1 MNDLLFY
8 PNLMKQLLALA
19 VAGSL
24 FFGAPASGHV
34 GMGCLQDTLPKKQP
48 DTTKVQPQDS
58 TKKAPADSV
67 KKKPEK
73 PSIDDKVKSSKKI
86 DGLFTLYRDTA
97 TASLQLY
104 LTKDQLDKDFIYQSF
119 SMGGPTDLFL
129 NQNMIRD
136 TWLFAIRK
144 KNDRV
149 EFLRKNTAFYYDP
162 DNPVSKAANADV
174 SDAVFYSEK
183 IAASDSAGY
192 LIPVDGLFVSDKLDR
207 VKPIMPPG
215 IPPTAMFNL
224 GNLNTGKSGYDTV
237 RSFPKNTDIVVSLAY
252 DNPTP
257 MNGGGKDITDARYVT
272 VKMQH
277 SFLEVPQNNY
287 RPRRDDPRVGYF
299 GAQVDDL
306 TSISPT
312 PYRDFISRW
321 HLEKKNPNARI
332 SEPVEPIVFWIE
344 NTTPLEY
351 RPIIKEAGEKWN
363 EAFEAAGFKNAVVM
377 KEMPDDADWD
387 PADIA
392 YNVIRWKSSSSPSYG
407 AIGPSF
413 FNPLTGQILG
423 ADITVEWKSGAG
435 TPVMDDLFNG
445 GAAALGSLPWEHP
458 EQAVAPQSEY
468 VHHSQVNR
476 TALCNLANE
485 LSMQFQTGMAVVE
498 TLDAEAGEA
507 KQAATV
513 REMHKQFLYYLIMH
527 EMGHTLG
534 LNHNMKASQ
543 MLSPEQLHDTKLTRK
558 IGLQGSVMDYPAI
571 NVSRDRSKQGDY
583 YTTKAGPYDIWAIE
597 YGYTPFSPAEE
608 ATGLNKILSR
618 STDPQ
623 LTFGNDADDMRS
635 PGKAIDPR
643 VNVNDHSNDMMAYG
657 EERFLL
663 VNDMMPKLKDR
674 FSRPN
679 QGYQELLLRYGQL
692 NSQRFSMAAAI
703 SRYIGGVYVDRSF
716 VGQRTDAQPYTPVP
730 LELQKKA
737 MALLGKYVYAP
748 DAFAEDYSLF
758 PYLQPQR
765 RGFNFFSGTE
775 DYKPQNTFRSLQV
788 STLSH
793 ILHPTTLSRISNSS
807 LYGNDY
813 SVAEVMQDLTAN
825 IFDADLGGPVNL
837 VRQNLQTDYV
847 AALSGIL
854 EAKVGYDYASKAAA
868 LATLTTI
875 KSKLGGASSGSDI
888 QTDAHRKNLLFLIEK
903 ALSVHK
909 A

>member
-1 MNDLLFY
+1 MV
-8 PNLMKQLLALA
+8 A
-19 VAGSL
+19 VAGGL
-24 FFGAPASGHV
+24 FCISPASGYAGV
-34 GMGCLQDTLPKKQP
+34 GALQDTLPTKQP
-48 DTTKVQPQDS
+48 DTTKVAPPDS
-58 TKKAPADSV
+58 TKKAMADSV

-73 PSIDDKVKSSKKI
+73 PKIDEKVKSSRKI

-104 LTKDQLDKDFIYQSF
+104 LKKEQLDNEFIYQSF
-119 SMGGPTDLFL
+119 SMGGPTALFL
-129 NQNMIRD
+129 NENMIRD
-136 TWLFAIRK
+136 TWLFSIRK
-144 KNDRV
+144 TNDRI
-149 EFLRKNTAFYYDP
+149 EFLRKNTSFYYDP

-183 IAASDSAGY
+183 IAATDSAGY

-207 VKPIMPPG
+207 VKPNTPQGMPPG
-215 IPPTAMFNL
+215 AMFNL
-224 GNLNTGKSGYDTV
+224 GNLNTGKSSYDTV
-237 RSFPKNTDIVVSLAY
+237 RSFPGNTDVVVRLAF
-252 DNPTP
+252 DNPSP

-272 VKMQH
+272 VRMQH
-277 SFLEVPQNNY
+277 SFLEVPKNNY

-299 GAQVDDL
+299 GAEVDDL
-306 TSISPT
+306 TSVSPT

-351 RPIIKEAGEKWN
+351 RQIIREAGEKWN

-377 KEMPDDADWD
+377 KQMPDDADWD

-445 GAAALGSLPWEHP
+445 GNATMQSLPWQNP
-458 EQAVAPQSEY
+458 EAAMAPQTAY

-476 TALCNLANE
+476 MALCNMANE
-485 LSMQFQTGMAVVE
+485 LSMQFQAGMAVVE
-498 TLDAEAGEA
+498 TMDAELGEA
-507 KQAATV
+507 KKAETV

-534 LNHNMKASQ
+534 LNHNMRASQ

-558 IGLQGSVMDYPAI
+558 IGLQGSVMDYPAV

-597 YGYTPFSPAEE
+597 FGYTPFAAANEE
-608 ATGLNKILSR
+608 KGLDQILSR

-623 LTFGNDADDMRS
+623 LAFGNDADDMRS

-643 VNVNDHSNDMMAYG
+643 VNVNDHSSDMMAYG

-674 FSRPN
+674 FSKPN
-679 QGYQELLLRYGQL
+679 QGYQELLQRYGQL
-692 NSQRFSMAAAI
+692 NRQRADMANAI

-716 VGQRTDAQPYTPVP
+716 VGQQTDVQPYTPVP
-730 LELQKKA
+730 LALQKKA
-737 MALLGKYVYAP
+737 MELLGKYAFAP
-748 DAFAEDYSLF
+748 DAFKEDFALF

-775 DYKPQNTFRSLQV
+775 DYKPQNTFRSLQL

-793 ILHPTTLSRISNSS
+793 ILHPTTLARISNSS
-807 LYGNDY
+807 LYGNTY
-813 SVAEVMQDLTAN
+813 SVAEVMADLTAN
-825 IFDADLGGPVNL
+825 IFDADLGGSVNL
-837 VRQNLQTDYV
+837 IRQNLQTDYV
-847 AALSGIL
+847 GALSGIL
-854 EAKVGYDYASKAAA
+854 EAKTGYDHASKAAA
-868 LATLTTI
+868 LATLTDI
-875 KSKLGGASSGSDI
+875 KAKLGGGNGGTDL
-888 QTDAHRKNLLFLIEK
+888 QTAAHRKSLLFLIDR
-903 ALSVHK
+903 ALSVDK
-909 A
+909 S

>member
-1 MNDLLFY
+1 
-8 PNLMKQLLALA
+8 MKYVLLAT
-19 VAGSL
+19 VIGGL
-24 FFGAPASGHV
+24 FLGTPVSGH
-34 GMGCLQDTLPKKQP
+34 GALYLLQDTLPKNQP
-48 DTTKVQPQDS
+48 DTTKVTPPDS
-58 TKKAPADSV
+58 TAKAVADSA
-67 KKKPEK
+67 KKKKDEK
-73 PSIDDKVKSSKKI
+73 PSIDEKVKSSKKI
-86 DGLFTLYRDTA
+86 DGLFTLYRDTT

-104 LTKDQLDKDFIYQSF
+104 LPKEQLDKDFIYQSF
-119 SMGGPTDLFL
+119 SMGGPTSLYL
-129 NQNMIRD
+129 NENMIRD
-136 TWLFAIRK
+136 TWLFSIRK
-144 KNDRV
+144 NQDKI
-149 EFLRKNTAFYYDP
+149 EFLRKNTSFYYDP

-174 SDAVFYSEK
+174 AETIFHSEK

-192 LIPVDGLFVSDKLDR
+192 LIPIDGLFISNKLDA
-207 VKPIMPPG
+207 VKPVMPPG
-215 IPPTAMFNL
+215 IPPTAVFNL
-224 GNLNTGKSGYDTV
+224 GNLNAAKSSYDTV
-237 RSFPKNTDIVVSLAY
+237 RSFPKNTDIVVRLTY
-252 DNPTP
+252 DNPAP

-272 VKMQH
+272 VRMQH

-299 GAQVDDL
+299 GAEVDDL

-321 HLEKKNPNARI
+321 HLEKKNPNARV

-363 EAFEAAGFKNAVVM
+363 EAFEAAGFKNAIVM
-377 KEMPDDADWD
+377 KQMPDDADWD
-387 PADIA
+387 PADIT
-392 YNVIRWKSSSSPSYG
+392 YNVIRWKSSATPTYG

-445 GAAALGSLPWEHP
+445 GNAALASLPWENP
-458 EQAVAPQSEY
+458 EQAVAQTEY

-476 TALCNLANE
+476 MALCNLANE
-485 LSMQFQTGMAVVE
+485 LSMQFQTGVAVVE
-498 TLDAEAGEA
+498 TLDAEAGDAA
-507 KQAATV
+507 KSETV
-513 REMHKQFLYYLIMH
+513 KEMHKQFLYYLIMH

-534 LNHNMKASQ
+534 LNHNMRASQ

-597 YGYTPFSPAEE
+597 YGYTPFSE
-608 ATGLNKILSR
+608 ADEAKGLDKILSR
-618 STDPQ
+618 STDPK
-623 LTFGNDADDMRS
+623 LAFGNDADDMRS

-643 VNVNDHSNDMMAYG
+643 VMINDHSSDMMAYG

-679 QGYQELLLRYGQL
+679 QGYQELLQRYGQL
-692 NSQRFSMAAAI
+692 NSQRASMAAAI

-716 VGQRTDAQPYTPVP
+716 VGQRTDAKPYTPVP
-730 LELQKKA
+730 VDVQKKA
-737 MALLGKYVYAP
+737 MELLGKYVYAP
-748 DAFAEDYSLF
+748 DAFATDYELF
-758 PYLQPQR
+758 PYLQRQR

-793 ILHPTTLSRISNSS
+793 ILHPTTLTRISNSS
-807 LYGNDY
+807 LYGNGY
-813 SVAEVMQDLTAN
+813 SVTDVMQDLTAN
-825 IFDADLGGPVNL
+825 IFDADLGGAVNL
-837 VRQNLQTDYV
+837 IRQNLQTDYV
-847 AALSGIL
+847 KALVGIL
-854 EAKVGYDYASKAAA
+854 EAKTGYDYASKAGALAA
-868 LATLTTI
+868 LTDL
-875 KSKLGGASSGSDI
+875 KGKLAGASG
-888 QTDAHRKNLLFLIEK
+888 TDAQTAAHRQSLLFIIDK
-903 ALSVHK
+903 ALSVDK
-909 A
+909 S

>member
-1 MNDLLFY
+1 MKYALLVT
-8 PNLMKQLLALA
+8 
-19 VAGSL
+19 VAASL
-24 FFGAPASGHV
+24 FLGKPVSGYV
-34 GMGCLQDTLPKKQP
+34 EMYSVQDTLPKNQP
-48 DTTKVQPQDS
+48 DTTNQTPPDS
-58 TKKAPADSV
+58 TAKAAADSS
-67 KKKPEK
+67 KKKKDEK
-73 PSIDDKVKSSKKI
+73 PSIEDKVKSSKKI

-104 LTKDQLDKDFIYQSF
+104 LTKEQLDKDFIYQSF
-119 SMGGPTDLFL
+119 SMGGPTSLYL

-136 TWLFAIRK
+136 TWLFSVRK
-144 KNDRV
+144 NQDKI
-149 EFLRKNTAFYYDP
+149 EFLRRNTAFYYDP
-162 DNPVSKAANADV
+162 ANPVSKAANADV
-174 SDAVFYSEK
+174 AETIFHSEK
-183 IAASDSAGY
+183 IAAFDSAGY
-192 LIPVDGLFVSDKLDR
+192 LIPIDGLFISNKLDA
-207 VKPIMPPG
+207 VKPVMPPG

-224 GNLNTGKSGYDTV
+224 GNLNTGKSSYDTV
-237 RSFPKNTDIVVSLAY
+237 RSFPKNTDVVVRLTY

-257 MNGGGKDITDARYVT
+257 MNSGGKDITDARYVT

-306 TSISPT
+306 TSVSPT

-321 HLEKKNPNARI
+321 HLEKKNPNAKI

-351 RPIIKEAGEKWN
+351 RQIIKEAGEKWN

-377 KEMPDDADWD
+377 KQMPDDAAWD

-445 GAAALGSLPWEHP
+445 GNAALAMLPWENP
-458 EQAVAPQSEY
+458 EQAVAGTEY
-468 VHHSQVNR
+468 VHHSQMNR
-476 TALCNLANE
+476 MALCNLANE
-485 LSMQFQTGMAVVE
+485 LSMQFQTGIVAVE
-498 TLDAEAGEA
+498 TLDSESGGSEKSEAV
-507 KQAATV
+507 K
-513 REMHKQFLYYLIMH
+513 EMHKQFLYYLILH

-534 LNHNMKASQ
+534 LNHNMRASQ

-583 YTTKAGPYDIWAIE
+583 YTTKVGPYDIWAIA
-597 YGYTPFSPAEE
+597 YGYTPFPPAEE
-608 ATGLNKILSR
+608 AKGLDNILSR
-618 STDPQ
+618 STEPQ
-623 LTFGNDADDMRS
+623 LAFGNDADDMRS

-643 VNVNDHSNDMMAYG
+643 VMINDNSNDMMAYG

-663 VNDMMPKLKDR
+663 VNDMIPKLKER

-679 QGYQELLLRYGQL
+679 QSYQELLQRYTQL
-692 NSQRFSMAAAI
+692 NIQRANMAAAI

-716 VGQRTDAQPYTPVP
+716 VGQQTETKPYTPVP
-730 LELQKKA
+730 LDLQKKA
-737 MALLGKYVYAP
+737 MELLGNYVYAP
-748 DAFAEDYSLF
+748 DAFEADDGLF
-758 PYLQPQR
+758 PYLQQQR

-807 LYGNDY
+807 LYGNTY
-813 SVAEVMQDLTAN
+813 SVTEVMQDLTVN
-825 IFDADLGGPVNL
+825 IFDADRGGNVNL
-837 VRQNLQTDYV
+837 IRQNLQTDYV
-847 AALSGIL
+847 KALIGIL
-854 EAKVGYDYASKAAA
+854 EAKTGYDYAAKAGALAA
-868 LATLTTI
+868 LTDL
-875 KSKLGGASSGSDI
+875 KSELGAAPSG
-888 QTDAHRKNLLFLIEK
+888 TDAQTAAHRQGLRFLIEQ

-909 A
+909 S

>member
-1 MNDLLFY
+1 MKYVWLLT
-8 PNLMKQLLALA
+8 
-19 VAGSL
+19 VAGCV
-24 FFGAPASGHV
+24 FFVAPASGSLK
-34 GMGCLQDTLPKKQP
+34 MYALQDTSSKKQP
-48 DTTKVQPQDS
+48 DTAKVAPPDS
-58 TKKAPADSV
+58 TKKTAADSV

-73 PSIDDKVKSSKKI
+73 QSIDDKVKASKKVE
-86 DGLFTLYRDTA
+86 GLFTLYRDTA

-104 LTKDQLDKDFIYQSF
+104 LEKGKLGKDFIYQSF
-119 SMGGPTDLFL
+119 SMGGPTGLFL

-136 TWLFAIRK
+136 TWLFTIRK
-144 KNDRV
+144 NNDRI
-149 EFLRKNTAFYYDP
+149 EFLRKNTSFYYDP
-162 DNPVSKAANADV
+162 KNPVSKAANADV
-174 SDAVFYSEK
+174 ADAVFYSEK

-192 LIPVDGLFVSDKLDR
+192 LIPIDGLFISDKLDQ
-207 VKPIMPPG
+207 VKPTMPPG
-215 IPPTAMFNL
+215 MPPGAMFNL
-224 GNLNTGKSGYDTV
+224 GNLNVAKSSYDTV
-237 RSFPKNTDIVVSLAY
+237 RSFPKNTDIVVRLAY
-252 DNPTP
+252 DNPMP

-272 VKMQH
+272 IRMQH
-277 SFLEVPQNNY
+277 SFLEVPQNTY

-299 GAQVDDL
+299 GAELDDL
-306 TSISPT
+306 TSVSPT

-321 HLEKKNPNARI
+321 HLEKKDPNAKI
-332 SEPVEPIVFWIE
+332 SEPVDPIVFWIE

-435 TPVMDDLFNG
+435 TPVYDDLFNG
-445 GAAALGSLPWEHP
+445 GVAALGTLPWEHTA
-458 EQAVAPQSEY
+458 QATPPQTEY

-476 TALCNLANE
+476 MTMCNLANE

-498 TLDAEAGEA
+498 TLDVGAGEA
-507 KQAATV
+507 NQTAAV
-513 REMHKQFLYYLIMH
+513 KEMHKQFLYYLIMH

-534 LNHNMKASQ
+534 LNHNMRASQ

-597 YGYTPFSPAEE
+597 YGYTPFSPGEE
-608 ATGLNKILSR
+608 EKGLNKILDR
-618 STDPQ
+618 STDPK
-623 LTFGNDADDMRS
+623 LAFGNDADDMRS

-643 VNVNDHSNDMMAYG
+643 VNVNDHSNDMMTYG

-663 VNDMMPKLKDR
+663 VNDMMPKLKER

-679 QGYQELLLRYGQL
+679 QSYQELLQRYGQL
-692 NSQRFSMAAAI
+692 NSQRFNMAAAI

-716 VGQRTDAQPYTPVP
+716 VGQRSDAQPYTPVP

-737 MALLGKYVYAP
+737 MALLGKYIYAP

-807 LYGNDY
+807 LYGNEY

-825 IFDADLGGPVNL
+825 IFDADLGGPVDL
-837 VRQNLQTDYV
+837 IRQNLQTDYV
-847 AALSGIL
+847 SALSGIL
-854 EAKVGYDYASKAAA
+854 DAKMGYDHASKAAA
-868 LATLTTI
+868 LTTLTAI
-875 KSKLGGASSGSDI
+875 KSKLGGAASGADL
-888 QTDAHRKNLLFLIEK
+888 QTDAHRKNLVFLIDK
-903 ALSVHK
+903 ALSVDK
-909 A
+909 AS

>member
-1 MNDLLFY
+1 MKYVWLLT
-8 PNLMKQLLALA
+8 
-19 VAGSL
+19 VVGCV
-24 FFGAPASGHV
+24 FFADPASGSLR
-34 GMGCLQDTLPKKQP
+34 MYALQDTSSKKQP
-48 DTTKVQPQDS
+48 DTAKVAPPDS
-58 TKKAPADSV
+58 TKKTAADSV

-73 PSIDDKVKSSKKI
+73 PSIEDKVKASKKV

-97 TASLQLY
+97 TASLQFY
-104 LTKDQLDKDFIYQSF
+104 VEKEQLGKDFIYQSF
-119 SMGGPTDLFL
+119 SMGGPTALYL

-136 TWLFAIRK
+136 TWLFSVRK
-144 KNDRV
+144 NNDRI
-149 EFLRKNTAFYYDP
+149 EFLRKNTSFYYDP

-174 SDAVFYSEK
+174 ADAVFYSEK

-192 LIPVDGLFVSDKLDR
+192 LIPIDGLFISDKLDQ
-207 VKPIMPPG
+207 VKPTMPPG
-215 IPPTAMFNL
+215 MPPGAVFNL
-224 GNLNTGKSGYDTV
+224 GNLNVAKSSYDTV
-237 RSFPKNTDIVVSLAY
+237 RSFPKNTDIVVRLAY
-252 DNPTP
+252 DNPMP

-272 VKMQH
+272 IRMQH

-299 GAQVDDL
+299 GAEVDDL
-306 TSISPT
+306 TSVSPT

-321 HLEKKNPNARI
+321 YLEKKNPSAKI

-363 EAFEAAGFKNAVVM
+363 EAFEAAGFKNAVIM

-435 TPVMDDLFNG
+435 TPVYDDLFNG
-445 GAAALGSLPWEHP
+445 GVAAFGTLPWEHP
-458 EQAVAPQSEY
+458 EQATAQQAEY
-468 VHHSQVNR
+468 VHHSQMNR
-476 TALCNLANE
+476 MAMCNLANE

-507 KQAATV
+507 KQATTV

-543 MLSPEQLHDTKLTRK
+543 MLSPAQLHDTKLTRK

-608 ATGLNKILSR
+608 EKGLDKILSR

-623 LTFGNDADDMRS
+623 LAFGNDADDMRS

-679 QGYQELLLRYGQL
+679 QSYQELLQRYGQL
-692 NSQRFSMAAAI
+692 NNQRFSMAAAI
-703 SRYIGGVYVDRSF
+703 SRYVGGVYVDRSF
-716 VGQRTDAQPYTPVP
+716 VGQRTDVQPYTPVP

-765 RGFNFFSGTE
+765 RGFNFFSSTE

-807 LYGNDY
+807 LYGNKY

-825 IFDADLGGPVNL
+825 IFDADLGGPVDL

-847 AALSGIL
+847 SALSGIL
-854 EAKVGYDYASKAAA
+854 EAKTGYDHASKAAA
-868 LATLTTI
+868 LATLTAI
-875 KSKLGGASSGSDI
+875 KSKLAGAASGSDL
-888 QTDAHRKNLLFLIEK
+888 QTDAHRKNLIFLIDK
-903 ALSVHK
+903 TLSVDK
-909 A
+909 AS

>member
-1 MNDLLFY
+1 MKYVLL
-8 PNLMKQLLALA
+8 LA

-24 FFGAPASGHV
+24 FFATPASADV
-34 GMGCLQDTLPKKQP
+34 RMYSLQDTLPKKQP
-48 DTTKVQPQDS
+48 DTTKVVPPDS
-58 TKKAPADSV
+58 TKTAADSA
-67 KKKPEK
+67 KKKKDEK
-73 PSIDDKVKSSKKI
+73 PTIDEKIKSSKKI
-86 DGLFTLYRDTA
+86 DGLFTLYQDTA
-97 TASLQLY
+97 NAGLQLY
-104 LTKDQLDKDFIYQSF
+104 LTKEQLDKNFIYQSF
-119 SMGGPTDLFL
+119 SMGGPTALYL

-136 TWLFAIRK
+136 TWLFSIRK
-144 KNDRV
+144 HNDKI
-149 EFLRKNTAFYYDP
+149 EFLQQNTAFYYDP

-174 SDAVFYSEK
+174 AETIFHSEK

-192 LIPVDGLFVSDKLDR
+192 LIPIDGLFISNKLDA
-207 VKPIMPPG
+207 VKPVMPPG
-215 IPPTAMFNL
+215 TPPTVFNL
-224 GNLNTGKSGYDTV
+224 GNLSTGKSSYDTI
-237 RSFPKNTDIVVSLAY
+237 RSFPKNTDVVVRLTY
-252 DNPTP
+252 ENPAP
-257 MNGGGKDITDARYVT
+257 MSGGGKDITDARYVT

-277 SFLEVPQNNY
+277 SFLEVPQNSY
-287 RPRRDDPRVGYF
+287 RARRDDPRVGYF

-332 SEPVEPIVFWIE
+332 SEPVEPIIFWIE

-363 EAFEAAGFKNAVVM
+363 EAFEAAGFKNAIVM
-377 KEMPDDADWD
+377 KQMPDDVDWD

-392 YNVIRWKSSSSPSYG
+392 YNVIRWKSSASPSYG

-445 GAAALGSLPWEHP
+445 SNAMTASLPWEDP
-458 EQAVAPQSEY
+458 AQAVAPQVDY
-468 VHHSQVNR
+468 IHHSQVNR
-476 TALCNLANE
+476 MALCNMANE
-485 LSMQFQTGMAVVE
+485 LSMQYQTGLVAVE
-498 TLDAEAGEA
+498 TLDASSSDASRAE
-507 KQAATV
+507 TV

-534 LNHNMKASQ
+534 LNHNMRASQ

-597 YGYTPFSPAEE
+597 YGYTPFAPAEE
-608 ATGLNKILSR
+608 ERGLTRILSK

-623 LTFGNDADDMRS
+623 LAFGNDADDMRS

-663 VNDMMPKLKDR
+663 VNDMMPKLKSR

-679 QGYQELLLRYGQL
+679 QGYQELLQRYSQL

-716 VGQRTDAQPYTPVP
+716 VGQETDVQPYTPVP
-730 LELQKKA
+730 LATQKKA
-737 MALLGKYVYAP
+737 MELLGNYVFAP
-748 DAFAEDYSLF
+748 DAFKEDYALF

-793 ILHPTTLSRISNSS
+793 ILHPTTLSRINNSS
-807 LYGNDY
+807 LYGNEY
-813 SVAEVMQDLTAN
+813 SVAEVMQDLTET
-825 IFDADLGGPVNL
+825 IFDADLGGSVDL

-847 AALSGIL
+847 TALSGIL
-854 EAKVGYDYASKAAA
+854 EAKTGYDHASKAAA
-868 LATLTTI
+868 LATLADLKT
-875 KSKLGGASSGSDI
+875 KLGDAASGSDA
-888 QTDAHRKNLLFLIEK
+888 QTDAHRKSLLFMIAK
-903 ALSVHK
+903 ALSVDK
-909 A
+909 S

>member
-1 MNDLLFY
+1 MKRLLM
-8 PNLMKQLLALA
+8 LVAAATSLAFA
-19 VAGSL
+19 IPVSAHAGLGFMQDSL
-24 FFGAPASGHV
+24 
-34 GMGCLQDTLPKKQP
+34 QKKQP
-48 DTTKVQPQDS
+48 DTTKVAPPDS
-58 TKKAPADSV
+58 LKKDSV
-67 KKKPEK
+67 EAAPKKPEK
-73 PSIDDKVKSSKKI
+73 PSIDDKIKSSQKI
-86 DGLFTLYRDTA
+86 EGLFTLYQDTA
-97 TASLQLY
+97 NAGLQLY
-104 LTKDQLDKDFIYQSF
+104 VSKDQLDKDFIYQSF
-119 SMGGPTDLFL
+119 SMGGPTALFL

-136 TWLFAIRK
+136 TWLFSIRK
-144 KNDRV
+144 NHDKI

-162 DNPVSKAANADV
+162 SNPVSKAANADV
-174 SDAVFYSEK
+174 AEAIFHSEK
-183 IAASDSAGY
+183 VAAHDSAGY
-192 LIPVDGLFVSDKLDR
+192 LIPIDGLFLSNKLDA

-215 IPPTAMFNL
+215 IPPTAVFNL
-224 GNLNTGKSGYDTV
+224 GNFNQAKSSYDTV
-237 RSFPKNTDIVVSLAY
+237 RSFPKNTDILVSLAF

-257 MNGGGKDITDARYVT
+257 MNSGGKDITDARYVN

-277 SFLEVPQNNY
+277 SFLEVPQNSY

-306 TSISPT
+306 TSVAPT
-312 PYRDFISRW
+312 PYKDFISRW
-321 HLEKKNPNARI
+321 HLEKKNPNAKL

-344 NTTPLEY
+344 NTTPYEY
-351 RPIIKEAGEKWN
+351 RDIVREAGEKWN

-377 KEMPDDADWD
+377 KQMPDDADWD
-387 PADIA
+387 PADID

-445 GAAALGSLPWEHP
+445 AAIALTSLPWENP
-458 EQAVAPQSEY
+458 AQAIAPQVEY
-468 VHHSQVNR
+468 IHHSQMNR
-476 TALCNLANE
+476 MAVCNVANE
-485 LSMQFQTGMAVVE
+485 LSMQFQTGLAVVE
-498 TLDAEAGEA
+498 TMDAELGESKKA
-507 KQAATV
+507 ETV

-534 LNHNMKASQ
+534 LNHNMRASQ
-543 MLSPEQLHDTKLTRK
+543 MLSPEQLNDTKITRK
-558 IGLQGSVMDYPAI
+558 IGAQGSVMDYPAI
-571 NVSRDRSKQGDY
+571 NVSRDRKKQGDY

-597 YGYTPFSPAEE
+597 FGYTPFAPAEE
-608 ATGLNKILSR
+608 EKGLNKILSK

-623 LTFGNDADDMRS
+623 LAFGNDADDMRS

-643 VNVNDHSNDMMAYG
+643 VNVNDNSNDMMAYG

-663 VNDMMPKLKDR
+663 VNDMMPKLRER
-674 FSRPN
+674 FAKS
-679 QGYQELLLRYGQL
+679 GHSYQELLQRYSQL

-703 SRYIGGVYVDRSF
+703 SRYVGGVYVERSF
-716 VGQRTDAQPYTPVP
+716 VGQATEGQPYTPVP
-730 LELQKKA
+730 LDLQKKA
-737 MALLGKYVYAP
+737 MTLLGQYIFAP
-748 DAFAEDYSLF
+748 EAFEGDFSLF

-793 ILHPTTLSRISNSS
+793 ILHPTTLTRISNSS
-807 LYGNDY
+807 LYGNTY

-825 IFDADLGGPVNL
+825 IFDADISGSVNL

-868 LATLTTI
+868 LSTLTDLKT
-875 KSKLGGASSGSDI
+875 KLGGAVGNDA
-888 QTDAHRKNLLFLIEK
+888 QTAAHRKNLAFMIDK

-909 A
+909 S

>member
-1 MNDLLFY
+1 MKYLLT
-8 PNLMKQLLALA
+8 LI
-19 VAGSL
+19 VASGL
-24 FFGAPASGHV
+24 FAAMPASTHAGTHA
-34 GMGCLQDTLPKKQP
+34 LQDTLPKKQP
-48 DTTKVQPQDS
+48 DTTNVVPPDS
-58 TKKAPADSV
+58 TKKAAADSV

-73 PSIDDKVKSSKKI
+73 PSITEKVKSSKKI

-97 TASLQLY
+97 TAGLQLY
-104 LTKDQLDKDFIYQSF
+104 LKKEQLDKDFIYQSF
-119 SMGGPTDLFL
+119 SMGGPTALFL
-129 NQNMIRD
+129 NENMIRD
-136 TWLFAIRK
+136 TWLFSVRK
-144 KNDRV
+144 NNDRI

-162 DNPVSKAANADV
+162 NNPVSKAANADV
-174 SDAVFYSEK
+174 LDAIFYSEK

-192 LIPVDGLFVSDKLDR
+192 LIPVDALFVSDKLDQ
-207 VKPIMPPG
+207 VKPTMPPG
-215 IPPTAMFNL
+215 MPPGAMFNL
-224 GNLNTGKSGYDTV
+224 GNLNTGKSSYDTV
-237 RSFPKNTDIVVSLAY
+237 RSFPRNTDVVVRLAY
-252 DNPTP
+252 DNPNP

-272 VKMQH
+272 VRMQH

-321 HLEKKNPNARI
+321 YLEKKDPNAKV

-392 YNVIRWKSSSSPSYG
+392 YNVIRWKSSSSPGYG

-445 GAAALGSLPWEHP
+445 GKTTLMSLPWEHP
-458 EQAVAPQSEY
+458 EQAVAQAEY

-476 TALCNLANE
+476 TAFCNLANE
-485 LSMQFQTGMAVVE
+485 LSMQYQTGIAVVE
-498 TLDAEAGEA
+498 TLDAGLGESGKA
-507 KQAATV
+507 ETV
-513 REMHKQFLYYLIMH
+513 KEMHKQFLYYLIMH

-534 LNHNMKASQ
+534 LNHNMRASQ
-543 MLSPEQLHDTKLTRK
+543 MLSPEQLHDTKITHK

-597 YGYTPFSPAEE
+597 YGYAPFSAAEE
-608 ATGLNKILSR
+608 EKGLNKILSR
-618 STDPQ
+618 STDPK
-623 LTFGNDADDMRS
+623 LAFGNDADDMRS

-663 VNDMMPKLKDR
+663 VNDMMPKLKAR
-674 FSRPN
+674 FSKPD
-679 QGYQELLLRYGQL
+679 QSYQELLQRYSQL
-692 NSQRFSMAAAI
+692 NGQRSSMAAAI

-716 VGQRTDAQPYTPVP
+716 VGQETDANPYTPVP
-730 LELQKKA
+730 VELQKKA
-737 MALLGKYVYAP
+737 MELLGKYIFAP
-748 DAFAEDYSLF
+748 DAFKDDYSLF

-793 ILHPTTLSRISNSS
+793 ILHPTTLSRVNNST
-807 LYGNDY
+807 LYGNTY
-813 SVAEVMQDLTAN
+813 PVAEVMQDLTAN
-825 IFDADLGGPVNL
+825 IFDADLGGSVNL

-847 AALSGIL
+847 SALSGIL
-854 EAKVGYDYASKAAA
+854 KAETGYDYASKAAA
-868 LATLTTI
+868 LAALMDLKT
-875 KSKLGGASSGSDI
+875 KLEGGATGADI
-888 QTDAHRKNLLFLIEK
+888 QTAAHRKNLVFLIDK
-903 ALSVHK
+903 ALSVDK
-909 A
+909 S

>member
-1 MNDLLFY
+1 MNYLLT
-8 PNLMKQLLALA
+8 LTVVGSLLLAGPT
-19 VAGSL
+19 AGY
-24 FFGAPASGHV
+24 AT
-34 GMGCLQDTLPKKQP
+34 MGCLQDTLPKKQA
-48 DTTKVQPQDS
+48 DTTKVAPPDS
-58 TKKAPADSV
+58 TKKADADSV

-73 PSIDDKVKSSKKI
+73 PSIDEKVKASKKVE
-86 DGLFTLYRDTA
+86 GLFTLYRDTA

-104 LTKDQLDKDFIYQSF
+104 VTKDQLDKDFIYQSF
-119 SMGGPTDLFL
+119 SMGGPTALFL

-136 TWLFAIRK
+136 TWLFSIRK
-144 KNDRV
+144 KHDRI

-162 DNPVSKAANADV
+162 ANPVSKAGNADV
-174 SDAVFYSEK
+174 AEAIFHSEK
-183 IAASDSAGY
+183 IAAHDSAGY
-192 LIPVDGLFVSDKLDR
+192 LIPVDGLFISNKLDA
-207 VKPIMPPG
+207 VKPITPPG
-215 IPPTAMFNL
+215 VPPTAVFNL

-237 RSFPKNTDIVVSLAY
+237 RSFPGNTDVVVSLAY
-252 DNPTP
+252 ENPTP
-257 MNGGGKDITDARYVT
+257 MNSGGKDITDARYVT
-272 VKMQH
+272 IKMQH
-277 SFLEVPQNNY
+277 SFLEVPRNSY

-306 TSISPT
+306 TSVSPT

-321 HLEKKNPNARI
+321 HLEKKNPNAKV

-344 NTTPLEY
+344 NTTPYEY
-351 RPIIKEAGEKWN
+351 REIIKEAGEKWN
-363 EAFEAAGFKNAVVM
+363 EAFEAAGFKNAIVM
-377 KEMPDDADWD
+377 KQMPDDADWD

-445 GAAALGSLPWEHP
+445 GTGALASLPWENP
-458 EQAVAPQSEY
+458 EQAVAPLEAY
-468 VHHSQVNR
+468 IHHSQVNR
-476 TALCNLANE
+476 MALCNLSNE
-485 LSMQFQTGMAVVE
+485 LNMQFQTGLAVVE
-498 TLDAEAGEA
+498 TMDAELGETKKA
-507 KQAATV
+507 ETV

-534 LNHNMKASQ
+534 LNHNMRASQ
-543 MLSPEQLHDTKLTRK
+543 MLSPEQLHDTKLTRR

-571 NVSRDRSKQGDY
+571 NVSRDRKKQGDY

-597 YGYTPFSPAEE
+597 YGYTPFSSAEE
-608 ATGLNKILSR
+608 EKGLNKILSR

-623 LTFGNDADDMRS
+623 LAFGNDADDMRS

-643 VNVNDHSNDMMAYG
+643 VNVNDNSSDMMAYG

-663 VNDMMPKLKDR
+663 VNDMMPKLKER
-674 FSRPN
+674 YSRPN
-679 QGYQELLLRYGQL
+679 QSYQELLQRYGQL
-692 NSQRFSMAAAI
+692 NRQRADMANAI

-716 VGQRTDAQPYTPVP
+716 VGQDSDVKPYTPVP

-737 MALLGKYVYAP
+737 MELLGKYVYAP

-793 ILHPTTLSRISNSS
+793 ILHPTTLSRVSNSS
-807 LYGNDY
+807 LYGNEY
-813 SVAEVMQDLTAN
+813 SVAEVMHDLTAN
-825 IFDADLGGPVNL
+825 IFDADLAGSVSL
-837 VRQNLQTDYV
+837 IRQNLQTDYV
-847 AALSGIL
+847 AALSSIL
-854 EAKVGYDYASKAAA
+854 EAKTGYDHASKAAA
-868 LATLTTI
+868 LATLTAI
-875 KSKLGGASSGSDI
+875 KAKLNGASSGSDL
-888 QTDAHRKNLLFLIEK
+888 QTSAHRKNLQFLIDK
-903 ALSVHK
+903 SLSVNK

>member
-1 MNDLLFY
+1 
-8 PNLMKQLLALA
+8 MKYALLATI
-19 VAGSL
+19 VGSL
-24 FFGAPASGHV
+24 FFAMPAAAGT
-34 GMGCLQDTLPKKQP
+34 GMYSLQDTLPKNQP
-48 DTTKVQPQDS
+48 DTTKVTPPDS
-58 TKKAPADSV
+58 TAKVAADSV
-67 KKKPEK
+67 KKKKDEK
-73 PSIDDKVKSSKKI
+73 PSIDDKVKASKKI

-97 TASLQLY
+97 DAGLQLY
-104 LTKDQLDKDFIYQSF
+104 VTKEQLDKDFIYQSF
-119 SMGGPTDLFL
+119 SMGGPTALYL
-129 NQNMIRD
+129 NENMIRD
-136 TWLFAIRK
+136 TWLFSIRK
-144 KNDRV
+144 NQDKI

-162 DNPVSKAANADV
+162 ANPVSKAANADV
-174 SDAVFYSEK
+174 AETIFHSEK

-192 LIPVDGLFVSDKLDR
+192 LIPIDGLFISNKLDA

-215 IPPTAMFNL
+215 IPPTAVFNL
-224 GNLNTGKSGYDTV
+224 GNLNTGKSSYDTV
-237 RSFPKNTDIVVSLAY
+237 RSFPKNTDVVVRLTY
-252 DNPTP
+252 DNPAP

-272 VKMQH
+272 VRMQH

-299 GAQVDDL
+299 GAEVDDL

-321 HLEKKNPNARI
+321 HLEKKNPNAKV

-377 KEMPDDADWD
+377 KEMPDDVDWD
-387 PADIA
+387 PADID
-392 YNVIRWKSSSSPSYG
+392 YNVIRWKSSANPSYG

-435 TPVMDDLFNG
+435 TPVMDDLFNAG
-445 GAAALGSLPWEHP
+445 NAALASLPWEHP
-458 EQAVAPQSEY
+458 EQAVAQTEY

-476 TALCNLANE
+476 MALCNLANE
-485 LSMQFQTGMAVVE
+485 LSMQFQAGIVTVE
-498 TLDAEAGEA
+498 TLDAESGEA
-507 KQAATV
+507 SKSEAV
-513 REMHKQFLYYLIMH
+513 KEMHKQFLYYLIMH

-534 LNHNMKASQ
+534 LNHNMRASQ
-543 MLSPEQLHDTKLTRK
+543 MLTPEQLHDTKLTRK

-597 YGYTPFSPAEE
+597 YGYTPFAPAEE
-608 ATGLNKILSR
+608 AKGLDKILSR

-623 LTFGNDADDMRS
+623 LAFGNDADDMRS

-643 VNVNDHSNDMMAYG
+643 VMINDHSSDMMAYG

-663 VNDMMPKLKDR
+663 VNDMMPKLKER

-692 NSQRFSMAAAI
+692 NSQRASMASAI

-716 VGQRTDAQPYTPVP
+716 VGQGTDAKPYTPVP
-730 LELQKKA
+730 LDIQKKA
-737 MALLGKYVYAP
+737 MELLGTYVFAP
-748 DAFAEDYSLF
+748 DAFEVDYTLF
-758 PYLQPQR
+758 PYLQRQR
-765 RGFNFFSGTE
+765 RGFNFFSSTE

-793 ILHPTTLSRISNSS
+793 ILHPTTLTRISNSS
-807 LYGNDY
+807 LYGNEY
-813 SVAEVMQDLTAN
+813 SVTDVMKDLTN
-825 IFDADLGGPVNL
+825 HIFAADLSGHVNL
-837 VRQNLQTDYV
+837 IRQNLQTDYV
-847 AALSGIL
+847 QALIGIL
-854 EAKVGYDYASKAAA
+854 EAKTGYDHASKAAA
-868 LATLTTI
+868 LVTLTDL
-875 KSKLGGASSGSDI
+875 KGKLGGANGADA
-888 QTDAHRKNLLFLIEK
+888 QTAAHRQSLRFMIEQ
-903 ALSVHK
+903 ALSVDK
-909 A
+909 S

>member
-1 MNDLLFY
+1 MKYVLLLTFAGG
-8 PNLMKQLLALA
+8 LFLAT
-19 VAGSL
+19 S
-24 FFGAPASGHV
+24 ASGYV
-34 GMGCLQDTLPKKQP
+34 GIYSLQDTLPKKQP
-48 DTTKVQPQDS
+48 DTTKVAPPDSSKNAAADS
-58 TKKAPADSV
+58 TKK
-67 KKKPEK
+67 KKDEK
-73 PSIDDKVKSSKKI
+73 PTIDEKIKSSKKV
-86 DGLFTLYRDTA
+86 DGLFTLYQDTA

-104 LTKDQLDKDFIYQSF
+104 LTKEQLEKDFIYQSF
-119 SMGGPTDLFL
+119 SMGGPTALFL

-136 TWLFAIRK
+136 TWLFSIRK
-144 KNDRV
+144 NKDKI

-162 DNPVSKAANADV
+162 NNPVSKAANADV
-174 SDAVFYSEK
+174 AETIFHSEK

-192 LIPVDGLFVSDKLDR
+192 LVPVDGLFISNKLDA
-207 VKPIMPPG
+207 VKPVMPPG
-215 IPPTAMFNL
+215 IPPTAVFNL
-224 GNLNTGKSGYDTV
+224 GNLNTGKSSYDTI
-237 RSFPKNTDIVVSLAY
+237 RSFPKNTDVVVRLTY
-252 DNPTP
+252 DNPAP

-272 VKMQH
+272 VKMQY
-277 SFLEVPQNNY
+277 SFLEVPQNSY

-321 HLEKKNPNARI
+321 HLEKKDPKARI
-332 SEPVEPIVFWIE
+332 SEAVEPIVFWIE

-363 EAFEAAGFKNAVVM
+363 EAFEAAGFRNAVVM
-377 KEMPDDADWD
+377 KQMPDDVDWD

-392 YNVIRWKSSSSPSYG
+392 YNVIRWKSSASPSYG

-445 GAAALGSLPWEHP
+445 SSAMMASLPWENP
-458 EQAVAPQSEY
+458 EEAVTPQVEY

-476 TALCNLANE
+476 MALCNLSNE
-485 LSMQFQTGMAVVE
+485 LSMQYQTGLVAVE
-498 TLDAEAGEA
+498 TLDADASEASRAE
-507 KQAATV
+507 TV
-513 REMHKQFLYYLIMH
+513 KEMHKQFLYYLIMH

-534 LNHNMKASQ
+534 LNHNMRASQ

-597 YGYTPFSPAEE
+597 YGYTPFSQAEE
-608 ATGLNKILSR
+608 EKELAKILSK
-618 STDPQ
+618 STDPR
-623 LTFGNDADDMRS
+623 LAFGNDADDMRS

-663 VNDMMPKLKDR
+663 VNDMMPKLKGR
-674 FSRPN
+674 FSRPD
-679 QGYQELLLRYGQL
+679 QGYQELLQRYNQL
-692 NSQRFSMAAAI
+692 NGQRSSMAAAI

-716 VGQRTDAQPYTPVP
+716 VGQDTDAQPYTPVP

-737 MALLGKYVYAP
+737 MELLGNYVYAP
-748 DAFAEDYSLF
+748 DAFREDYALF

-793 ILHPTTLSRISNSS
+793 ILHPTTLSRINNSS
-807 LYGNDY
+807 LYGNKY
-813 SVAEVMQDLTAN
+813 SVAEVMHDLTAN
-825 IFDADLGGPVNL
+825 IFDADLNGSVDL

-854 EAKVGYDYASKAAA
+854 EAKTGYDYASKAAA
-868 LATLTTI
+868 LATLADLKT
-875 KSKLGGASSGSDI
+875 KLDGAASGSDR
-888 QTDAHRKNLLFLIEK
+888 QTAAHRKSLQFMIAK
-903 ALSVHK
+903 ALSVDK
-909 A
+909 S

>member
-1 MNDLLFY
+1 MKYTLL
-8 PNLMKQLLALA
+8 
-19 VAGSL
+19 VTVVGSL
-24 FFGAPASGHV
+24 FLGVPASGHV
-34 GMGCLQDTLPKKQP
+34 GWYPLQDTLLKKQP
-48 DTTKVQPQDS
+48 DTTKVTPPDS
-58 TKKAPADSV
+58 TAKAVADSA
-67 KKKPEK
+67 KKKKDEK
-73 PSIDDKVKSSKKI
+73 PSVEDKVKSSKKI

-104 LTKDQLDKDFIYQSF
+104 VTKEQLDKDFIYQSF
-119 SMGGPTDLFL
+119 SMGGPTSLFL
-129 NQNMIRD
+129 NENMIRD
-136 TWLFAIRK
+136 TWLFSIRK
-144 KNDRV
+144 NHDKI

-162 DNPVSKAANADV
+162 TNPVSKAANADV
-174 SDAVFYSEK
+174 AETIFHSEK
-183 IAASDSAGY
+183 IAASDSTGY
-192 LIPVDGLFVSDKLDR
+192 LIPIDGLFISNKLDA
-207 VKPIMPPG
+207 VKPVMPPG
-215 IPPTAMFNL
+215 TPPTAMFNL
-224 GNLNTGKSGYDTV
+224 GSLSTGKSSYDTV
-237 RSFPKNTDIVVSLAY
+237 RSFPHNTDVVVRLTY
-252 DNPTP
+252 DNPAP

-272 VKMQH
+272 VRMQH

-299 GAQVDDL
+299 GAEVDDL

-321 HLEKKNPNARI
+321 YLEKKNPNAKL

-363 EAFEAAGFKNAVVM
+363 EAFEAAGFKNAIVM
-377 KEMPDDADWD
+377 KQMPDDVDWD

-392 YNVIRWKSSSSPSYG
+392 YNVIRWKSSASPSYG

-413 FNPLTGQILG
+413 YNPLTGQILG
-423 ADITVEWKSGAG
+423 ADITVEWRSGAG

-445 GAAALGSLPWEHP
+445 GNAAMASLPWEHP
-458 EQAVAPQSEY
+458 EQAAAQTEY

-476 TALCNLANE
+476 MALCNLANE
-485 LSMQFQTGMAVVE
+485 LSMQFQAGIVAVE
-498 TLDAEAGEA
+498 TLDAGSDGAGKSEAV
-507 KQAATV
+507 K
-513 REMHKQFLYYLIMH
+513 EMHKQFLYYLIMH

-534 LNHNMKASQ
+534 LNHNMRASQ

-597 YGYTPFSPAEE
+597 YGYTPFSTAEE
-608 ATGLNKILSR
+608 TKGLDKILSR

-623 LTFGNDADDMRS
+623 LAFGNDADDMRS

-643 VNVNDHSNDMMAYG
+643 VMINDHSSDMMAYG

-663 VNDMMPKLKDR
+663 VNDMMPKLKER

-679 QGYQELLLRYGQL
+679 QGYQELLQRYGQL
-692 NSQRFSMAAAI
+692 NSQRASMASAI

-716 VGQRTDAQPYTPVP
+716 VGQETDAQPYTPVP
-730 LELQKKA
+730 LDIQKKA

-748 DAFAEDYSLF
+748 DAFETDYALF
-758 PYLQPQR
+758 PYLQRQR
-765 RGFNFFSGTE
+765 RGFNFFSSTE

-793 ILHPTTLSRISNSS
+793 ILHPTTLARISNSS
-807 LYGNDY
+807 LYGNTY
-813 SVAEVMQDLTAN
+813 SVTEVMKDLTAN
-825 IFDADLGGPVNL
+825 IFEADLGGNVNL
-837 VRQNLQTDYV
+837 IRQNLQTDYV
-847 AALSGIL
+847 KALIGIL
-854 EAKVGYDYASKAAA
+854 EAKGGYDYASKAGA
-868 LATLTTI
+868 LATLNDLKT
-875 KSKLGGASSGSDI
+875 KLAGAAGADA
-888 QTDAHRKNLLFLIEK
+888 QTAAHRQSLLFMIEQ
-903 ALSVHK
+903 ALSVDK
-909 A
+909 V

>member
-1 MNDLLFY
+1 MKYVWLLTI
-8 PNLMKQLLALA
+8 
-19 VAGSL
+19 AGSL
-24 FFGAPASGHV
+24 FAASPATGSLR
-34 GMGCLQDTLPKKQP
+34 MYALQDTSTKKQP
-48 DTTKVQPQDS
+48 DTTKVAPPDS
-58 TKKAPADSV
+58 TQKAAADSA

-73 PSIDDKVKSSKKI
+73 PSIDDKIKSSKKI

-104 LTKDQLDKDFIYQSF
+104 LAKGQLGKDFIYQSF
-119 SMGGPTDLFL
+119 SMGGPTALYL
-129 NQNMIRD
+129 NENMIRD
-136 TWLFAIRK
+136 TWLFSVRK
-144 KNDRV
+144 NNDRI
-149 EFLRKNTAFYYDP
+149 EFLRKNTSFYYNP

-174 SDAVFYSEK
+174 ADAVFYSEK

-192 LIPVDGLFVSDKLDR
+192 LISIDGLFISDKLDQ
-207 VKPIMPPG
+207 VKPTLPPG
-215 IPPTAMFNL
+215 LPPGAVFNL
-224 GNLNTGKSGYDTV
+224 GSLNTSKSSYDTV
-237 RSFPKNTDIVVSLAY
+237 RSFPKNTDIVVRLAY
-252 DNPTP
+252 DNPMP

-272 VKMQH
+272 IRMQH
-277 SFLEVPQNNY
+277 SFLELPQSAY

-299 GAQVDDL
+299 GAEVDDL
-306 TSISPT
+306 TSLSPT

-321 HLEKKNPNARI
+321 HLEKKNPSAKI

-351 RPIIKEAGEKWN
+351 REIIKEAGEKWN
-363 EAFEAAGFKNAVVM
+363 EAFEAAGFKNAIVM
-377 KEMPDDADWD
+377 KQMPDDADWD

-435 TPVMDDLFNG
+435 TPILDDLFNG
-445 GAAALGSLPWEHP
+445 SNAAMASLPWENP
-458 EQAVAPQSEY
+458 EEAVAPRPEY

-476 TALCNLANE
+476 MAMCNVANE
-485 LSMQFQTGMAVVE
+485 LSMQFQTGLTVVE
-498 TLDAEAGEA
+498 TLDADLGEA
-507 KQAATV
+507 KKAETV

-534 LNHNMKASQ
+534 LNHNMRASQ

-558 IGLQGSVMDYPAI
+558 IGLQGSVMDYPSV
-571 NVSRDRSKQGDY
+571 NVSRDRKRQGDY

-608 ATGLNKILSR
+608 EAGLSKILSR
-618 STDPQ
+618 STDPK
-623 LTFGNDADDMRS
+623 LAFGNDADDMRS

-643 VNVNDHSNDMMAYG
+643 VNVNDHSSDMMVYG

-674 FSRPN
+674 FSKPN
-679 QGYQELLLRYGQL
+679 QSYQELLLRYGQL
-692 NSQRFSMAAAI
+692 NRQRADMAAAI

-716 VGQRTDAQPYTPVP
+716 VGQEAVGQPYTPVP
-730 LELQKKA
+730 LETQKKA
-737 MALLGKYVYAP
+737 MELLGKYVYAP
-748 DAFAEDYSLF
+748 DAFATDFPLF

-793 ILHPTTLSRISNSS
+793 ILHPTTLARINNSS
-807 LYGNDY
+807 LYGNEY
-813 SVAEVMQDLTAN
+813 SAAAVMQDLTAN
-825 IFDADLGGPVNL
+825 IFDADLGGSVDL
-837 VRQNLQTDYV
+837 IRQNLQTDYV
-847 AALSGIL
+847 SALASIM
-854 EAKVGYDYASKAAA
+854 EAKTGYDYASKAAA
-868 LATLTTI
+868 LATLEAI
-875 KSKLGGASSGSDI
+875 RAKLGNVASGSDV
-888 QTDAHRKNLLFLIEK
+888 QTAAHHRNLLFLINK
-903 ALSVHK
+903 ALSVEK
-909 A
+909 AS

>member
-1 MNDLLFY
+1 MKYVWLLTVVGCLFFAA
-8 PNLMKQLLALA
+8 P
-19 VAGSL
+19 VSGSL
-24 FFGAPASGHV
+24 RMYA
-34 GMGCLQDTLPKKQP
+34 LQDTSSKKQP
-48 DTTKVQPQDS
+48 DTAKVAPPDS
-58 TKKAPADSV
+58 TKKAAADSL

-73 PSIDDKVKSSKKI
+73 PSIEDKVKASKKV

-104 LTKDQLDKDFIYQSF
+104 LEKEQLGKKFIYQSF
-119 SMGGPTDLFL
+119 SMGGPTALYL

-136 TWLFAIRK
+136 TWLFSVRK
-144 KNDRV
+144 NNDRI
-149 EFLRKNTAFYYDP
+149 EFLRKNTSFYYNP

-174 SDAVFYSEK
+174 ADAVFYSEK

-192 LIPVDGLFVSDKLDR
+192 LIPIDGLFISDKLDR
-207 VKPIMPPG
+207 VKPIIPPG
-215 IPPTAMFNL
+215 IPPTAVFNL
-224 GNLNTGKSGYDTV
+224 GNLNVAKSSYDTV
-237 RSFPKNTDIVVSLAY
+237 RSFPKNTDIVVRLAY

-272 VKMQH
+272 IRMQH

-299 GAQVDDL
+299 GAEVDDL
-306 TSISPT
+306 TSVSPT

-321 HLEKKNPNARI
+321 HLEKKNPNAKI

-392 YNVIRWKSSSSPSYG
+392 YNVIRWKSSSKPSYG

-435 TPVMDDLFNG
+435 TPVYDDLFNG
-445 GAAALGSLPWEHP
+445 GVAALGALPWEHP
-458 EQAVAPQSEY
+458 EQAIVPQAEY

-476 TALCNLANE
+476 MAMCNLANE
-485 LSMQFQTGMAVVE
+485 LSMQYQTGMAVVE
-498 TLDAEAGEA
+498 TLDAETGEA
-507 KQAATV
+507 KQVATV
-513 REMHKQFLYYLIMH
+513 KEMHKQFLYYLIMH

-534 LNHNMKASQ
+534 LNHNMRASQ

-597 YGYTPFSPAEE
+597 YGYTPFSPEE
-608 ATGLNKILSR
+608 EEKGLDKILSR
-618 STDPQ
+618 STDPR
-623 LTFGNDADDMRS
+623 LAFGNDADDMRS

-663 VNDMMPKLKDR
+663 VNDMMPKLKER

-679 QGYQELLLRYGQL
+679 QSYQELLQRYGQL
-692 NSQRFSMAAAI
+692 NSQRSSMAAAI

-716 VGQRTDAQPYTPVP
+716 VGQRTDAKPYTPVP
-730 LELQKKA
+730 LEVQKKA
-737 MALLGKYVYAP
+737 MALLGKYIYAP

-765 RGFNFFSGTE
+765 RGFNFFSSTE

-807 LYGNDY
+807 LYGNEY
-813 SVAEVMQDLTAN
+813 SVAEVMQDLTMN
-825 IFDADLGGPVNL
+825 IFDADLGGSVDL
-837 VRQNLQTDYV
+837 IRQNLQTDYV
-847 AALSGIL
+847 SALSGIL
-854 EAKVGYDYASKAAA
+854 EAKTGYDHASKAAA
-868 LATLTTI
+868 LLTLRAI
-875 KSKLGGASSGSDI
+875 KSKLAGAASGADL
-888 QTDAHRKNLLFLIEK
+888 QTDAHRKNLVFLIDK
-903 ALSVHK
+903 ALSVDK
-909 A
+909 AS

>member
-1 MNDLLFY
+1 MFFTA
-8 PNLMKQLLALA
+8 P
-19 VAGSL
+19 VSGSL
-24 FFGAPASGHV
+24 KMYA
-34 GMGCLQDTLPKKQP
+34 LQDTSSKKQP
-48 DTTKVQPQDS
+48 DTVQVTPPDS
-58 TKKAPADSV
+58 TKKAVADSV
-67 KKKPEK
+67 KKKSEK
-73 PSIDDKVKSSKKI
+73 PAIEDKVKSSKKV

-97 TASLQLY
+97 TASLQFY
-104 LTKDQLDKDFIYQSF
+104 IEKKQLDKDFIYQSF
-119 SMGGPTDLFL
+119 SMGGPTALYL

-136 TWLFAIRK
+136 TWLFSIRK
-144 KNDRV
+144 NNDRI
-149 EFLRKNTAFYYDP
+149 EFLRKNTSFYYDP

-174 SDAVFYSEK
+174 ADAVFYSEK

-192 LIPVDGLFVSDKLDR
+192 LIPIDGLFISDKLDR
-207 VKPIMPPG
+207 VKPIVPPG
-215 IPPTAMFNL
+215 APPTAVFNL
-224 GNLNTGKSGYDTV
+224 GNLNVAKSSYDTV
-237 RSFPKNTDIVVSLAY
+237 RSFSKNTDIVVRLAY
-252 DNPTP
+252 DNPMP

-272 VKMQH
+272 IRMQH
-277 SFLEVPQNNY
+277 SFLEVPQNKY

-299 GAQVDDL
+299 GAEVDDL
-306 TSISPT
+306 TSVSAT

-321 HLEKKNPNARI
+321 YLEKKNPTAKI

-344 NTTPLEY
+344 NTTPMEY

-435 TPVMDDLFNG
+435 TPVYDDLFNG
-445 GAAALGSLPWEHP
+445 GIAALGALPWEHP
-458 EQAVAPQSEY
+458 EQAAAPQVEY
-468 VHHSQVNR
+468 VHHSQMNR
-476 TALCNLANE
+476 MAMCNLANE

-498 TLDAEAGEA
+498 TLDAEAGET

-513 REMHKQFLYYLIMH
+513 KEMHKQFLYYLIMH

-608 ATGLNKILSR
+608 EKGLDKILSR

-623 LTFGNDADDMRS
+623 LAFGNDADDMRS

-643 VNVNDHSNDMMAYG
+643 VNVNDHSNDMMTYG

-663 VNDMMPKLKDR
+663 VNDMMPKLKER

-679 QGYQELLLRYGQL
+679 QSYQELLQRYGQL
-692 NSQRFSMAAAI
+692 NSQRLSMAAAI

-716 VGQRTDAQPYTPVP
+716 AGQGSDAKPYTAVP
-730 LELQKKA
+730 IEVQKKA

-758 PYLQPQR
+758 PFLQPQR
-765 RGFNFFSGTE
+765 RGFNFFSSTE

-825 IFDADLGGPVNL
+825 IFDADLGSSVNL
-837 VRQNLQTDYV
+837 IRQNLQTDYV
-847 AALSGIL
+847 SALSGIL
-854 EAKVGYDYASKAAA
+854 EAKTGYDYASKAAA
-868 LATLTTI
+868 LATLTAI
-875 KSKLGGASSGSDI
+875 RSKLGGAVSGSDL
-888 QTDAHRKNLLFLIEK
+888 QTDAHRKSLIFLIDK
-903 ALSVHK
+903 ALSVDK
-909 A
+909 AS

>member
-1 MNDLLFY
+1 MGCVGFTT
-8 PNLMKQLLALA
+8 P
-19 VAGSL
+19 VSGSL
-24 FFGAPASGHV
+24 RMYV
-34 GMGCLQDTLPKKQP
+34 LQDTSSKKQV
-48 DTTKVQPQDS
+48 DTTKVEPPDS
-58 TKKAPADSV
+58 TQKTDADSV

-73 PSIDDKVKSSKKI
+73 PSIDDKVKSSKKV

-104 LTKDQLDKDFIYQSF
+104 LEKEQLGKDFIYQSF
-119 SMGGPTDLFL
+119 SMGGPTSLFL
-129 NQNMIRD
+129 NENMIRD
-136 TWLFAIRK
+136 TWLFRIRK
-144 KNDRV
+144 NHDRI
-149 EFLRKNTAFYYDP
+149 EFLRQNTSFYYNP

-174 SDAVFYSEK
+174 ADAIFYSEK

-192 LIPVDGLFVSDKLDR
+192 LIPIDGLFISDKLDQ
-207 VKPIMPPG
+207 VKPTMSPG
-215 IPPTAMFNL
+215 TPLGAAFNL
-224 GNLNTGKSGYDTV
+224 GNLNVSKSSYDTV
-237 RSFPKNTDIVVSLAY
+237 RSFPKNTDIVVRLAY
-252 DNPTP
+252 DNPMP

-272 VKMQH
+272 VRMQH
-277 SFLEVPQNNY
+277 SFLEVPKNNY

-299 GAQVDDL
+299 GGQVDDL
-306 TSISPT
+306 TSLSPT

-321 HLEKKNPNARI
+321 YLEKKDPKAKL

-351 RPIIKEAGEKWN
+351 RPIIKAAGEKWN

-392 YNVIRWKSSSSPSYG
+392 YNVIRWKSSSSPGYG

-435 TPVMDDLFNG
+435 TPVYDDLFNG
-445 GAAALGSLPWEHP
+445 GRGTTGFLPWEHP
-458 EQAVAPQSEY
+458 EQATAAQTEY

-476 TALCNLANE
+476 MAMCNLANE
-485 LSMQFQTGMAVVE
+485 LSMQYQTGTAVVE
-498 TLDAEAGEA
+498 TLDAAAGEA
-507 KQAATV
+507 KQMAAV
-513 REMHKQFLYYLIMH
+513 IAMHKQFLYYLIMH

-543 MLSPEQLHDTKLTRK
+543 MLSPEQLNDTKLTQK

-597 YGYTPFSPAEE
+597 YGYTPFAPEDE
-608 ATGLNKILSR
+608 DKGLDKILSR

-623 LTFGNDADDMRS
+623 LAFGNDADDMRS

-643 VNVNDHSNDMMAYG
+643 VNVNDLSNDMMTYG

-663 VNDMMPKLKDR
+663 VNDMMPKLKER
-674 FSRPN
+674 FSRSN
-679 QGYQELLLRYGQL
+679 QSYQELLQRYSQL
-692 NSQRFSMAAAI
+692 NNQRYSMAAAI
-703 SRYIGGVYVDRSF
+703 SRYVGGVYVDRSF
-716 VGQRTDAQPYTPVP
+716 VGQQTTSQPYTPVP
-730 LELQKKA
+730 LEVQKKA

-748 DAFAEDYSLF
+748 DAFAEDYTLF

-807 LYGNDY
+807 LYGNEY

-825 IFDADLGGPVNL
+825 IFDADLTGSVNL
-837 VRQNLQTDYV
+837 IRQNLQTDYV
-847 AALSGIL
+847 SALSGIL
-854 EAKVGYDYASKAAA
+854 EAKGGYDHASKAAA
-868 LATLTTI
+868 LLTLTTI
-875 KSKLGGASSGSDI
+875 KSKLEGATSGSDI
-888 QTDAHRKNLLFLIEK
+888 QTDAHRKNLIFLIEK
-903 ALSVHK
+903 SLSVNK
-909 A
+909 AS

>member
-1 MNDLLFY
+1 
-8 PNLMKQLLALA
+8 MKYVLTFIA
-19 VAGSL
+19 AGSL
-24 FFGAPASGHV
+24 FLAVPAFGFGGIVYS
-34 GMGCLQDTLPKKQP
+34 LQDTSSKQQP
-48 DTTKVQPQDS
+48 DTAKVAPPDS
-58 TKKAPADSV
+58 TKKAEADSV
-67 KKKPEK
+67 KKKKADE
-73 PSIDDKVKSSKKI
+73 PSISDKVKSSTKI

-119 SMGGPTDLFL
+119 SMGGPTALYL

-136 TWLFAIRK
+136 TWLFSIRK
-144 KNDRV
+144 KNDRI
-149 EFLRKNTAFYYDP
+149 EFLRKNTSFYYDP
-162 DNPVSKAANADV
+162 NNPVSKAANADV
-174 SDAVFYSEK
+174 AEAIFHSEK
-183 IAASDSAGY
+183 IAAHDSSGY
-192 LIPVDGLFVSDKLDR
+192 LIPVDGLFISNKLDA
-207 VKPIMPPG
+207 VKPVIPPG
-215 IPPTAMFNL
+215 VPPTAVFNL

-237 RSFPKNTDIVVSLAY
+237 RSFPGNTDVVVSLAY
-252 DNPTP
+252 ENPAP
-257 MNGGGKDITDARYVT
+257 LNGGGRDITDARYVT
-272 VKMQH
+272 IKMQH
-277 SFLEVPQNNY
+277 SFLEVPQNSY

-306 TSISPT
+306 TSVSPT

-321 HLEKKNPNARI
+321 HLEKKNPNAKI

-363 EAFEAAGFKNAVVM
+363 EAFEAAGFRNAIVM

-445 GAAALGSLPWEHP
+445 GTGTPAAAPWENP
-458 EQAVAPQSEY
+458 AEAIAPQEVY
-468 VHHSQVNR
+468 LHHSQVNR
-476 TALCNLANE
+476 MALCNLSNE
-485 LSMQFQTGMAVVE
+485 LSMQFQTGLAVVE
-498 TLDAEAGEA
+498 TLDADMGEA
-507 KQAATV
+507 RKAETV

-534 LNHNMKASQ
+534 LNHNMRASQ
-543 MLSPEQLHDTKLTRK
+543 MLSPDQLHDTKLTRK
-558 IGLQGSVMDYPAI
+558 VGLQGSVMDYPAI
-571 NVSRDRSKQGDY
+571 NVSRDRKKQGDY

-597 YGYTPFSPAEE
+597 YGYTPFSPEE
-608 ATGLNKILSR
+608 EEKGLNRILSR
-618 STDPQ
+618 STEPQ
-623 LTFGNDADDMRS
+623 LAFGNDADDMRS

-674 FSRPN
+674 FSKPD
-679 QGYQELLLRYGQL
+679 QSYQELLQRYGQL
-692 NSQRFSMAAAI
+692 NRQRADMANAI

-716 VGQRTDAQPYTPVP
+716 VGQKTDSKPYTPVP
-730 LELQKKA
+730 LETQKKA
-737 MALLGKYVYAP
+737 MDLLGKYIYAP
-748 DAFAEDYSLF
+748 DAFEVDYPLF

-765 RGFNFFSGTE
+765 RGFNFFNGTE

-788 STLSH
+788 NTLSH
-793 ILHPTTLSRISNSS
+793 ILHPTTLSRINNSS
-807 LYGNDY
+807 LYGNEY
-813 SVAEVMQDLTAN
+813 PVAEVMQDLTGY
-825 IFDADLGGPVNL
+825 IFDADLNGSVNL

-854 EAKVGYDYASKAAA
+854 EAKTGYDYASKAAA
-868 LATLTTI
+868 LAALTDVKT
-875 KSKLGGASSGSDI
+875 KLTGASSGSDI
-888 QTDAHRKNLLFLIEK
+888 QTTAHRRNLLFLIEK
-903 ALSVHK
+903 ALSVNK
-909 A
+909 S